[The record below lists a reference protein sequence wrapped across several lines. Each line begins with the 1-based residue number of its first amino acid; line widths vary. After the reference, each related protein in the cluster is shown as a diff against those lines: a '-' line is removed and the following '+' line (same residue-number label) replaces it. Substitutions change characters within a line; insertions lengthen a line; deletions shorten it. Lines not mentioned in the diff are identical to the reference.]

1 MAGHDH
7 NHSHAQGHSHHDHGH
22 AHDHGHSHA
31 HDDLFAHP
39 ELGGHGAGGDEKFD
53 AASRSL
59 SDALRVTFRILKF
72 VMVVL
77 VLAFLFGRWVEVKE
91 GEVAVLLRFGAVQGE
106 PGKDVLEPGWHF
118 ALPDG
123 IDRVIKVPVNE
134 QQLSLD
140 RAFWFEIKPGDEGK
154 KPEELRGYNGG
165 LVPGKDGSLLTAD
178 KNIVH
183 GKWLVSFRVEKL
195 NAVRFARNVGGLDE
209 ARRLVEQAAE
219 RAMVHVTGQV
229 TADEFVSSE
238 VKRERIRWLAQESL
252 DRLDAGLTLT
262 GLGLKPNGATPPLAV
277 RAEFTAVSA
286 AESTR
291 AQQIEQARRDES
303 TMLID
308 AAGAQYRELLA
319 AIDAHREA
327 VRIGVT
333 KRIQETEGGIERL
346 LESSS
351 AQGQVYR
358 IVQEAERYK
367 AQIVEKVRGEKET
380 FERLL
385 PQYRENPR
393 IFREKYLQAAL
404 TEIFSGDVEKIYLPE
419 HNKDL
424 ILEIN
429 RDPGVQKARETEG
442 YKQERKGKEK

>member
-7 NHSHAQGHSHHDHGH
+7 DQSH
-22 AHDHGHSHA
+22 AHDHSHHGDGHTHE

-39 ELGGHGAGGDEKFD
+39 ELGGHGTVGDEQLD
-53 AASRSL
+53 PSSRAL
-59 SDALRVTFRILKF
+59 SDALRITFRILKAA
-72 VMVVL
+72 MVVL

-91 GEVAVLLRFGAVQGE
+91 GEVAVLLRFGAVQGAA
-106 PGKDVLEPGWHF
+106 GKDVLDPGWHF

-123 IDRVIKVPVNE
+123 IDRIIKVPVNE
-134 QQLSLD
+134 QQLSVD
-140 RAFWFEIKPGDEGK
+140 RAFWFELKPGDEGK
-154 KPEELRGYNGG
+154 KPEELRGYNSG

-183 GKWLVSFRVEKL
+183 GKWLISFRVEKL
-195 NAVRFARNVGGLDE
+195 HAVRFVRNVGGLDA

-219 RAMVHVTGQV
+219 RAIVHVTGQL

-238 VKRERIRWLAQESL
+238 VKRERMRKLAQDAL
-252 DRLDAGLTLT
+252 DHLDAGITLT

-277 RAEFTAVSA
+277 RAEFTAVST

-291 AQQIEQARRDES
+291 AQQIEQARRDAS
-303 TMLID
+303 TTLID
-308 AAGAQYRELLA
+308 AAGARHRELLA

-327 VRIGVT
+327 VRLGVPQG
-333 KRIQETEGGIERL
+333 IQETESTIDRL
-346 LESSS
+346 LESSA

-367 AQIVEKVRGEKET
+367 AQLAEKVRSEKET

-385 PQYRENPR
+385 PQYRASPR

-404 TEIFSGDVEKIYLPE
+404 TEIYSGDVEKIYLPG

-429 RDPGVQKARETEG
+429 RDPGVQKAREADG
-442 YKQERKGKEK
+442 YKQEKTGSGK